1 MLTSLILQGTE
12 PNNIDFTIIQGSTF
26 NPTLFYAQAPLTS
39 VPITGITKG
48 GQAVVTST
56 HTLTRDWPV
65 YVSTVTGMIQ
75 INHIP
80 SDLKRLSRAY
90 QAYYVSGTSLQLDQ
104 DSSNYS
110 AYVSGGELLFHA
122 PVALATA
129 TASMQI
135 RPQPGVTTV
144 AALEALTSSSGITLG
159 AADGSIGILIA
170 STVTAGFTFTDAVYD
185 LLVTISGV
193 TTRLCTGHVYV
204 LPEITQ

>member
-12 PNNIDFTIIQGSTF
+12 PASVDFTIIQGSTF
-26 NPTLFYAQAPLTS
+26 NPTLFYAQAPLKS
-39 VPITGITKG
+39 VPITAITKA

-65 YVSTVTGMIQ
+65 YVSTVAGMVQ
-75 INHIP
+75 INNIA

-90 QAYYVSGTSLQLDQ
+90 QGYYVDASTMRLDQ
-104 DSSNYS
+104 DSANYS

-129 TASMQI
+129 TASMQM
-135 RPQPGVTTV
+135 RPQPGTSTV
-144 AALEALTSSSGITLG
+144 AALEALTSTAGITLG
-159 AADGSIGILIA
+159 AADGSIALLIDA
-170 STVTAGFTFTDAVYD
+170 ATTAAFTFTDAVYD
-185 LLVTISGV
+185 LLLTMNSI
-193 TTRLCTGHVYV
+193 TTRLCTGHIYV